1 MWTPTFPSL
10 YHLATAH
17 SWVEDIIFIVT
28 LNFYFCFDHTS
39 HSTPNL
45 ISKIPNIFFRFPFL
59 SFSRHLTLA
68 KTPVGIHLLSPDTP
82 LHFILLM
89 YYFMTLSLII
99 FCSLCFIYSFV
110 HSTNNYTSSPNPVS
124 FSHLSGFVLSL
135 KYFSYS
141 L

>member
-1 MWTPTFPSL
+1 MNPNFS
-10 YHLATAH
+10 
-17 SWVEDIIFIVT
+17 FIVS
-28 LNFYFCFDHTS
+28 LSYHSLLSGGHHFYSYTEFLFLCFDHTS

-45 ISKIPNIFFRFPFL
+45 ISKISHIFFRFPFL

-68 KTPVGIHLLSPDTP
+68 RTPVGIHLLYPDTP

-89 YYFMTLSLII
+89 YYLMTLSLII
-99 FCSLCFIYSFV
+99 FCSLCFIYSFFY
-110 HSTNNYTSSPNPVS
+110 SKNNYTSSPNPVS

-141 L
+141 I